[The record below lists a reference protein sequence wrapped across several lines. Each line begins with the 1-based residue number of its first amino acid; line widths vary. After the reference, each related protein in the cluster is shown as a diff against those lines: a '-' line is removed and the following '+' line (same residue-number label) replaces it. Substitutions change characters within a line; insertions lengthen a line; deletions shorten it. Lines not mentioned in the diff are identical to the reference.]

1 MNENKDVKSAARR
14 AFMKKA
20 GLGAGAVGAVAIGL
34 PGKTAQ
40 AKLATGE
47 APGRDGYRET
57 EHVKRFYETARF

>member
-1 MNENKDVKSAARR
+1 MDENKDVKSAARR

-34 PGKTAQ
+34 PGKAAH

-47 APGRDGYRET
+47 TPGREGYRET
-57 EHVKRFYETARF
+57 KHVKRFYETARF